1 MLKITL
7 FSLTVVLFLASA
19 LAFAQTD
26 ATVSGTVTDP
36 TGAHIVNASVTALN
50 TATGIV
56 TTTPTNQAGVYV
68 FAALSPGQYRLTV
81 EHGGFRKAVI
91 SDVTLDVGSQIT
103 VNIPLE
109 LGQTS
114 ESVDVKGAASVVN
127 TSNASVGDV
136 ITGKK
141 LLDLPLAGRSSYDLV
156 VTQPGVV
163 QGLGGGGSFNI
174 NGNRGGTVNFTTD
187 GINSQDNLLPGSF
200 QLYSNLVSVD
210 RAEEFRVV
218 TSNADAEYGRGAGQI
233 QMITRS
239 GTNAYHGSVWE
250 EFRNTDL
257 NANDFFN
264 NLNGT
269 PRNVLHQNQYGGRF
283 GGPVRRNK
291 TFFNGIYEGQKQRQV
306 IAVTQTV
313 YTQSARDGI
322 FRFYPGVLNGNA
334 NAGAPTVDLQGNPV
348 QPAAATG
355 PLQSINL
362 FGRDP
367 NRLVADPSGNVAKQL
382 ALIPLPNNFRAGDG
396 LNTAGFTWSRP
407 FPTDNA
413 LYEGRV
419 DHLFNDKHRMSIVL
433 THQAYNSFN
442 VAFPQN
448 FPTVPGSPDPTET
461 TQYSASFTSVFR
473 PNLLNEIRIGV
484 FRPRTIV
491 LTPEDAKPALLPTTA
506 GGVPYILSF
515 ANITSPFPSALGG
528 ASNRITPV
536 YQYGDTVTWVKGRH
550 SFKGGVEVRF
560 LSDAGFDAFGARP
573 GANIGAGAV
582 PVQNINT
589 ITGIGG
595 NSGLAQNTLLDLTGS
610 LGFAFQTNNSP
621 GGANAVFLP
630 GQTRYRNW
638 LQKEFSGFFKD
649 DFKLTPSLTLNLGVR
664 YEWYGVPTENQGK
677 MLAPVGGTAAAFGI
691 SGTTFASE
699 FQPGA
704 AGGSLTRTQLIGDGT
719 PNPNTKLY
727 NNDYNNFAPAVGFA
741 WSLPWFGKDKTVIRA
756 GYGIGYERLPIY
768 LTHNNS
774 GLEPGLSETDTLLL
788 PSALNAQNLVLPVRP
803 AGAPLALIPAVGAG
817 SRTQNLYVFDQNL
830 RTPYTQN
837 YNFSIQR
844 ALSGTSSITV
854 SYVGSKGSKLAR
866 SVNINETNIYENG
879 ILQAFQTIQAGGTS
893 PLIEQIFGAGG
904 SNTMR
909 TSSATQGFFANNNVG
924 GFANFINTT
933 TTLGA
938 GVVGGLLTKAGL
950 PTNFV
955 VVNPQFLNV
964 FLTGNFAN
972 STYNSLQAVYNKRF
986 AQGLTLQSSYV
997 FSKAL
1002 GEDEGDSSTEQAAYR
1017 TLRNESL
1024 DKRRLSFDRTHVFK
1038 VNGIY
1043 ELPFGRGKTF
1053 AHNANGFVDR
1063 VIGGWQIGAIF
1074 NKYSG
1079 QPLTFVAQN
1088 TINAFGAISTIPGV
1102 SGATGFT
1109 PNVVGPI
1116 PGGEVQRVGNGVIY
1130 FNNLT
1135 QITDPAVS
1143 NLVSTLRPFSTL
1155 RAIASNGTPILV
1167 NPGPG
1172 QLGNLGQ
1179 NSFSGPGTFRF
1190 DVNLIKRIPITERV
1204 ILQLG
1209 ATAQNLTN
1217 TEQFG
1222 NPNLN
1227 INDLNFGRITASA
1240 PFSNA
1245 GVGTS
1250 SPARIVVLQGRITF

>member
-1 MLKITL
+1 MFAMSKSTL
-7 FSLTVVLFLASA
+7 FSLSVVLFLAST

-36 TGAHIVNASVTALN
+36 TGAHIVNASVTALH

-56 TTTPTNQAGVYV
+56 TATQTNQAGVYV
-68 FAALSPGQYRLTV
+68 FAALSPGQYRLTA
-81 EHGGFRKAVI
+81 EHAGFRKAVV
-91 SDVTLDVGSQIT
+91 SGVTLDVGSQIT
-103 VNIPLE
+103 VNLPLE

-114 ESVDVKGAASVVN
+114 ESVEVKGAASVVN
-127 TSNASVGDV
+127 TSNASIGDV
-136 ITGKK
+136 VTGKK
-141 LLDLPLAGRSSYDLV
+141 LLDLPLAGRSSYDLI

-163 QGLGGGGSFNI
+163 QGSGYNI

-200 QLYSNLVSVD
+200 YLYSNLVSVD

-218 TSNADAEYGRGAGQI
+218 TSNSDAEYGRGAGQI

-269 PRNVLHQNQYGGRF
+269 PRNVLHQNQYGGRL

-306 IAVTQTV
+306 IATTQTV
-313 YTQSARDGI
+313 YTQSARNGI
-322 FRFYPGVLNGNA
+322 FRFFPGVQNGNA
-334 NAGAPTVDLQGNPV
+334 NAGVPTVDLQGNPV
-348 QPAAATG
+348 QPGAA
-355 PLQSINL
+355 PLQSISV

-367 NRLVADPSGNVAKQL
+367 NRMVADPTGTISKQL
-382 ALIPLPNNFRAGDG
+382 GLIPLPNNFRGGDG
-396 LNTAGFTWSRP
+396 LNTAGFTFSRP
-407 FPTDNA
+407 FPTDNT

-461 TQYSASFTSVFR
+461 TQYSTSLTSVLR
-473 PNLLNEIRIGV
+473 PNLLNEVRIGV

-491 LTPEDAKPALLPTTA
+491 LTPEDAKPELLPTTA
-506 GGVPYILSF
+506 GGAPYILTFSG
-515 ANITSPFPSALGG
+515 ITSPFPSAAGG

-536 YQYGDTVTWVKGRH
+536 YQYGDSITWVKGRH
-550 SFKGGVEVRF
+550 SFKGGLEVRF
-560 LSDAGFDAFGARP
+560 FSDAGYDAFGARP

-589 ITGIGG
+589 ITGIGA
-595 NSGLAQNTLLDLTGS
+595 NSGLAQSTLLDLTGS
-610 LGFAFQTNNSP
+610 LGFAFQVNNSP
-621 GGANAVFLP
+621 GGANPVFLP

-638 LQKEFSGFFKD
+638 LQKEASWYFKD
-649 DFKLTPSLTLNLGVR
+649 DFKLTSSFTLNLGIR

-704 AGGSLTRTQLIGDGT
+704 AGGSLVRTQLIGDGT

-727 NNDYNNFAPAVGFA
+727 NNDFNNFAPAVGFA

-756 GYGIGYERLPIY
+756 GYGIGYERLPMY

-788 PSALNAQNLVLPVRP
+788 PSLLTVQNLALPVQP
-803 AGAPLALIPAVGAG
+803 AGAPLSLIPAVGAG
-817 SRTQNLYVFDQNL
+817 SRSQNLFVFDRNL
-830 RTPYTQN
+830 RTPYVQN

-854 SYVGSKGSKLAR
+854 SYVGSKGSKLVR
-866 SVNINETNIYENG
+866 SVNVNEANIYENG

-909 TSSATQGFFANNNVG
+909 TSSATQGLFANNNVG
-924 GFANFINTT
+924 GFASFINSTT
-933 TTLGA
+933 SLGA
-938 GVVGGLLTKAGL
+938 GVPGGLLSKAGL
-950 PTNFV
+950 PNNFV
-955 VVNPQFLNV
+955 VVNPQFASV
-964 FLTGNFAN
+964 YLTSNFSN
-972 STYNSLQAVYNKRF
+972 STYNSLQVVFNKRF
-986 AQGLTLQSSYV
+986 SQGLTLQGSYV

-1002 GEDEGDSSTEQAAYR
+1002 GDDEGDSSTEQAAYR
-1017 TLRNESL
+1017 TLRNERL

-1038 VNGIY
+1038 MNGIY
-1043 ELPFGRGKTF
+1043 ELPVGRGKTF
-1053 AHNANGFVDR
+1053 AHDANGFVDR

-1079 QPLTFVAQN
+1079 QPLTFTAQN
-1088 TINAFGAISTIPGV
+1088 TINAFGTA
-1102 SGATGFT
+1102 GATGFT
-1109 PNVVGPI
+1109 PNIVGQI
-1116 PGGEVQRVGNGVIY
+1116 PGGSVQRAGNGVIY

-1135 QITDPAVS
+1135 QIIDPGVG
-1143 NLVSTLRPFSTL
+1143 NLAGALRPFSTL
-1155 RAIASNGTPILV
+1155 RAIASNGAPILV
-1167 NPGPG
+1167 NPAPG

-1179 NSFSGPGTFRF
+1179 NSFTGPGTFRF
-1190 DVNLIKRIPITERV
+1190 DVNLIKRIKVTERV
-1204 ILQLG
+1204 TLQLG

-1227 INDLNFGRITASA
+1227 INDLNFGRITGSA